1 MLDEYGVKGR
11 LLKVIQALYMDIRAR
26 PRQGDKRGKRA
37 VWIEVKLSTGDVGV
51 LLFVDDMVVMAES
64 VERLQSNLQVMSDVL
79 SRWKLKVNWGK
90 TKVMRAA
97 REREECEVAI
107 EEQQI
112 E

>member
-1 MLDEYGVKGR
+1 MTREAKE
-11 LLKVIQALYMDIRAR
+11 QF
-26 PRQGDKRGKRA
+26 
-37 VWIEVKLSTGDVGV
+37 WIEVKFSTSDVGV
-51 LLFVDDMVVMAES
+51 FLFADDMVVMAVS

-79 SRWKLKVNWGK
+79 SRWELNVNWGK

-97 REREECEVAI
+97 RKREEYEVAI